1 MWLARHAAKQDR
13 LRQAKAEAEKEIA
26 AYKAEREG
34 VYQKKVAEVRATH
47 MHACMHAHG
56 VNTGAQP
63 ELMLSQRA

>member
-34 VYQKKVAEVRATH
+34 VYQKKVAEVRAT
-47 MHACMHAHG
+47 MHG
-56 VNTGAQP
+56 VNSGVQP